1 MKKLNHFWSRIPVSY
16 RGGIILAIPAI
27 CTVAILTTWIELRNE
42 AISVHREIDRIE
54 STIIEANNL
63 LFLLINA
70 ETEVRGYAIAQHADF
85 LQSYQRAIADIPNS
99 LQKLE
104 ALKGNASQ
112 QQDLKEIDRLA
123 QRELNL
129 LARTIDRANNGT
141 PAEVNTLLLTG
152 DRTSTNLAEA
162 IDDFKIKRR
171 QILTTHRQNLFE
183 LRDITNI
190 SLWSAA
196 IVSLLSFLAAVYLF
210 SLLERELNDKQKILR
225 SQAEEFANLNQTL
238 TLTNSTLAERNQEL
252 DRFSHLV
259 SHDLKAP
266 LRGIKNISQ
275 WIEEDLEDK
284 LTDDIQEHLHLQRER
299 IIRMENMIDGLLQYA
314 RAGKENTAEETVDVR
329 QLLETIIDSLNPP
342 PKFTIAVEGKM
353 PVITT
358 QKLLLERVFSNL
370 ISNGIKHHPR
380 LDGKITISACERKDF
395 YEFTVTDNGAG
406 ISPSAQTNIFNIFHT
421 LNSGNKQNTGVG
433 LAIVKKIVEDRG
445 GKITVE
451 SDLGKGATFRF
462 QWIK

>member
-1 MKKLNHFWSRIPVSY
+1 MKQLNHFWSRIPISY

-27 CTVAILTTWIELRNE
+27 CTIAILTTWSELRNK
-42 AISVHREIDRIE
+42 AIAVHREIDRIE

-70 ETEVRGYAIAQHADF
+70 ETEVRGYAIAQQADF
-85 LQSYQRAIADIPNS
+85 LPPYQQAIANIPIS
-99 LQKLE
+99 LQKL
-104 ALKGNASQ
+104 KDFNNASEQ
-112 QQDLKEIDRLA
+112 QNIAEIDRLA
-123 QRELNL
+123 QRELDL
-129 LARTIDRANNGT
+129 LARTINRSKNRT
-141 PAEVNTLLLTG
+141 SAEVNALLLQG
-152 DRTSTNLAEA
+152 DRTSADLAEA
-162 IDDFKIKRR
+162 IDEFKTKHR
-171 QILTTHRQNLFE
+171 QRLTTHRQNLFE

-190 SLWSAA
+190 ALWSAA
-196 IVSLLSFLAAVYLF
+196 IVSLLSFLAALYLF
-210 SLLERELNDKQKILR
+210 RLLERELNDIQKALR
-225 SQAEEFANLNQTL
+225 SRAEEFANLNHTL

-275 WIEEDLEDK
+275 WIEEDLADK
-284 LTDDIQEHLHLQRER
+284 LTDDTQEYLHLQRER
-299 IIRMENMIDGLLQYA
+299 ITRMENTIDGLLQYA
-314 RAGKENTAEETVDVR
+314 RVGKENTAEETVDVR
-329 QLLETIIDSLNPP
+329 QLLETIIDSLDPP
-342 PKFTIAVEGKM
+342 PEFTIAVREEM
-353 PVITT
+353 PIIIT

-380 LDGKITISACERKDF
+380 LDGEITISACEREHF
-395 YEFTVTDNGAG
+395 YEFSVADNGLG
-406 ISPSAQTNIFNIFHT
+406 IAPSAQANIFDIFHT
-421 LNSGNKQNTGVG
+421 LDSNNRQNTGVG

>member
-1 MKKLNHFWSRIPVSY
+1 MKELNHFWSRIPVSY

-27 CTVAILTTWIELRNE
+27 CTIAILTAWIGLRNE
-42 AISVHREIDRIE
+42 AIAVHREIDRIE

-70 ETEVRGYAIAQHADF
+70 ETEVRGYAIAKQTNF
-85 LQSYQRAIADIPNS
+85 LRPYQRAIANIPNS

-104 ALKGNASQ
+104 DLKGNASQ
-112 QQDLKEIDRLA
+112 QQDLEEIDRLA
-123 QRELNL
+123 QRELDL
-129 LARTIDRANNGT
+129 LARTIDRAKNGT
-141 PAEVNTLLLTG
+141 PPEVNTLLLTG
-152 DRTSTNLAEA
+152 EQTSADLVEA
-162 IDDFKIKRR
+162 VDDFKTQHR

-183 LRDITNI
+183 LRDATNI
-190 SLWSAA
+190 ALWSAA
-196 IVSLLSFLAAVYLF
+196 IVSLLSFLAALYLF
-210 SLLERELNDKQKILR
+210 SLLERELNDKQKTLR
-225 SQAEEFANLNQTL
+225 SRAEEFANLNQTL
-238 TLTNSTLAERNQEL
+238 ALTNSTLAERNQEL

-284 LTDDIQEHLHLQRER
+284 LTADTQEHLHLQRER
-299 IIRMENMIDGLLQYA
+299 ITRMENMIDGLLQYA
-314 RAGKENTAEETVDVR
+314 RVGKENTAEETVNVR

-342 PKFTIAVEGKM
+342 PEFTIAVREGM
-353 PVITT
+353 PIITT

-380 LDGKITISACERKDF
+380 LDGKITISVREREHF
-395 YEFTVTDNGAG
+395 YEFTVADNGAG
-406 ISPSAQTNIFNIFHT
+406 IPPSAQANIFNIFHT
-421 LNSGNKQNTGVG
+421 LNSDNKQNTGVG